1 MPGGR
6 RGHVGRATGS
16 GTAARGDPQKHL
28 MKLRKLTLQGYKTF
42 ASKTEFVFDSGI
54 TAIVGPNGSGKSN
67 IADALRWVLGE
78 QSFGTLRA
86 RRSADMIFAGSQQ
99 RSRAGMAQATITLDN
114 SDGWLPIDY
123 AEVEIARRSFRSG
136 ENEYLINGQQ
146 VRLKDV
152 AELLATSGLGER
164 TYTIIGQGLVDQALS
179 LRSDERR
186 ALFEEAA
193 GITHYKVRRAE
204 TLRRLDETQRNLQ
217 RVHDILEELRPR
229 VVSLKRQ
236 ATRTRNY
243 EQISADLRELLRVWY
258 GYKWEQAKGDL
269 RATRQAAAAVESA
282 WTIARNKLLAHQ
294 SQIDEAQ
301 GRLGGG
307 QQLAAE
313 LQVARDRLRQELE
326 GARRRQAVYRER
338 RVALEGQI
346 EETSSELPSLEQATA
361 AARAEVEAATTDLVA
376 AQAELQ
382 GHQSRL
388 QEFRVTF
395 EGQQTRIAKLRAEV
409 DRAETERRQSRT
421 AMAQAEGQLAQLRLR
436 LEELT
441 AESDQVGGVSST
453 DAPTDDALAALDS
466 NTAAARDEVIRLQ
479 TARNDENRARS
490 ADIGRLKELRHAAR
504 EAEQQ
509 LNKLR
514 NELARQE
521 ERVALLERQRQRE
534 IPLESN
540 RVIGRLAS
548 LVNIPAAYEQA
559 IAAALGDRLSAWL
572 VNDTESLWQA
582 VAGYG
587 TNRDG
592 NEARLSL
599 AAFDLPEVTVANRPD
614 VAGERGVIGWVDD
627 VVTSGTAASLVK
639 RLLGDVLLV
648 EDARTAYR
656 LATGWPPGF
665 TAVAPDGLVVRG
677 GGYVEVGGAA
687 GGGFLAQE
695 DRRRHEMAR
704 LDEMRATQEKRE
716 AETNRRQ
723 AEIDAL
729 QEKVDERANEE
740 RRLVRLEGEASQT
753 LNSVRGQLERARQQR
768 DFDARRRRERD
779 VALGQARERITQT
792 EAVIARRTEALTG
805 LESDLSAAQEQLAAL
820 PVGEVEQ
827 QQQSLRQ
834 SLAAAQTILAGRQA
848 VVDSRR
854 STLNQGEGQL
864 GRVRQRLASLRAQL
878 ESLGQQEDDAET
890 AAMEAELADIEASL
904 VPLTAEMNADRAFLS
919 RLQADSTGLQRQAHD
934 LETQLTQSRIRQTQS
949 ENQIEGLQERIR
961 ADLGLVS
968 LNFDAEQTG
977 ATPLPMHEVVEDLP
991 VVNELPADIEDSI
1004 HLYRGQMQRMG
1015 PINPDAPAE
1024 LAATE
1029 ERFDFLTQQIGDLT
1043 ETDGQLRGVIA
1054 ELDELTS
1061 KAFSKTVEQVNEIFD
1076 GTFQQLFG
1084 GGSGRLVMTDPDD
1097 PTSSGVEIIARLPN
1111 RREQGLALLS
1121 GGERSLTAAALIF
1134 SLLKVAPPPFCVL
1147 DEVDAALDEAN
1158 VTRFRDVLRELG
1170 QQTQFILITHNRG
1183 TVQAAQTLYGVSMQP
1198 DSSSQ
1203 VISIKPEEYFHRA

>member
-1 MPGGR
+1 
-6 RGHVGRATGS
+6 
-16 GTAARGDPQKHL
+16 

-78 QSFGTLRA
+78 QSYGTLRA
-86 RRSADMIFAGSQQ
+86 RRSADMIFAGSAQ
-99 RSRAGMAQATITLDN
+99 RARAGMAQATITLDN

-123 AEVEIARRSFRSG
+123 SEVEIARRSFRSG

-217 RVHDILEELRPR
+217 RVYDILEELRPR
-229 VVSLKRQ
+229 VTSLKRQ
-236 ATRTRNY
+236 ATRTRNF

-258 GYKWEQAKGDL
+258 GYKWEQAKRDL
-269 RATRQAAAAVESA
+269 RSARQAAAAAESA
-282 WTIARNKLLAHQ
+282 WTASRQKLLAHQ
-294 SQIDEAQ
+294 GRIDEIQSRLAGAQ
-301 GRLGGG
+301 QR
-307 QQLAAE
+307 AAE
-313 LQVARDRLRQELE
+313 LQTERDRLRQALE
-326 GARRRQAVYRER
+326 SSRRRQAVYRER
-338 RVALEGQI
+338 RAALERQI
-346 EETSSELPSLEQATA
+346 EEATGDLPPLEEAAT
-361 AARAEVEAATTDLVA
+361 AARAEMEGATADLVA
-376 AQAELQ
+376 AQQELQ
-382 GHQSRL
+382 THQSRL
-388 QEFRVTF
+388 QEFRIAF
-395 EGQQTRIAKLRAEV
+395 EGRQAEIARSRAEIN
-409 DRAETERRQSRT
+409 RLETERRQSQT
-421 AMAQAEGQLAQLRLR
+421 ALAQAEGQLTQLRLR
-436 LEELT
+436 REELAT
-441 AESDQVGGVSST
+441 EPEPAG
-453 DAPTDDALAALDS
+453 DAPSDEALAALESDA
-466 NTAAARDEVIRLQ
+466 AAARDEVIRLQ
-479 TARNDENRARS
+479 TARNDESRARS
-490 ADIGRLKELRHAAR
+490 ADITRLKEMRRAAR
-504 EAEQQ
+504 DAEQQ
-509 LNKLR
+509 LNRLR

-521 ERVALLERQRQRE
+521 ERVAMLERQGQRD
-534 IPLESN
+534 IPLEPE
-540 RVIGRLAS
+540 RVVGRLAS
-548 LVNIPAAYEQA
+548 LVNIPATHETA
-559 IAAALGDRLSAWL
+559 IAAALGDRLAAWL
-572 VNDTESLWQA
+572 VNDADSLWRA
-582 VAGYG
+582 VARAGEA
-587 TNRDG
+587 RDG
-592 NEARLSL
+592 QEARLSL
-599 AAFDLPEVTVANRPD
+599 AALDTPDTSSETRPD
-614 VAGERGVIGWVDD
+614 VSGERGVIGWADG
-627 VVTSGTAASLVK
+627 VVTSGSAASLVR
-639 RLLGDVLLV
+639 RLLGGVLLV
-648 EDARTAYR
+648 KDAATAYR
-656 LATGWPPGF
+656 LAAGWPSGYV
-665 TAVAPDGLVVRG
+665 AVAPDGLLVRG
-677 GGYVEVGGAA
+677 GGLVEIGGAG

-695 DRRRHEMAR
+695 ARRRDETTR
-704 LDEMRATQEKRE
+704 LAEKRATLEKRE
-716 AETNRRQ
+716 AEAAERQ
-723 AEIDAL
+723 VEIDAL

-740 RRLVRLEGEASQT
+740 RRLSRLESEAGQR
-753 LNSVRGQLERARQQR
+753 LNEMRGRTERARQQR
-768 DFDARRRRERD
+768 DFATRQLSERAG
-779 VALGQARERITQT
+779 ALQQVETRIAQT
-792 EAVIARRTEALTG
+792 EAVIVRQSEAISGSDSGLAAAR
-805 LESDLSAAQEQLAAL
+805 EQLAAL
-820 PVGEVEQ
+820 PVGEAEQ

-854 STLNQGEGQL
+854 STLNQSEGQL
-864 GRVRQRLASLRAQL
+864 GRVRQRLASLREQL
-878 ESLGQQEDDAET
+878 ESLGQQEDEVET
-890 AAMEAELADIEASL
+890 AAMEAELAGVEASL
-904 VPLTAEMNADRAFLS
+904 APLTAAMDADRADLG
-919 RLQADSTGLQRQAHD
+919 RLQRDSAGLQRHAHD
-934 LETQLTQSRIRQTQS
+934 LETQLTQVNIRQTQT

-968 LNFDAEQTG
+968 LSYDAEQTG
-977 ATPLPMHEVVEDLP
+977 APPLPMREVVENLP
-991 VVNELPADIEDSI
+991 VVSELPPDIEENI

-1029 ERFDFLTQQIGDLT
+1029 ERFEFLTQQVGDLT
-1043 ETDGQLRGVIA
+1043 ETDEQLRGVIA

-1061 KAFSKTVEQVNEIFD
+1061 KAFSKTVEEVNGIFD

-1170 QQTQFILITHNRG
+1170 RQTQFILITHNRG

-1203 VISIKPEEYFHRA
+1203 VISIKPEEYFRHA